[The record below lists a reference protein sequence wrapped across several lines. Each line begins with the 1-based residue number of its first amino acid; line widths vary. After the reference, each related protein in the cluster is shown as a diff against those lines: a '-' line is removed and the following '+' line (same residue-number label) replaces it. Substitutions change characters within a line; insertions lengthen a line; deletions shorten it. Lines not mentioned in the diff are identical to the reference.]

1 MPRKI
6 TPPRYRGGQ
15 QIIWPGQGE
24 APKVARN
31 PNIDPDPVH
40 RCQVCQR
47 MRAGCVCSVYPPEP
61 ARWTCPSCLEAAG
74 QMRLEG

>member
-1 MPRKI
+1 MPRKV
-6 TPPRYRGGQ
+6 TPPKHRGQDAVGK
-15 QIIWPGQGE
+15 

-31 PNIDPDPVH
+31 PNAEPAQEH
-40 RCQVCQR
+40 RCQVCR
-47 MRAGCVCSVYPPEP
+47 RIRAGCVRSVYPPEP